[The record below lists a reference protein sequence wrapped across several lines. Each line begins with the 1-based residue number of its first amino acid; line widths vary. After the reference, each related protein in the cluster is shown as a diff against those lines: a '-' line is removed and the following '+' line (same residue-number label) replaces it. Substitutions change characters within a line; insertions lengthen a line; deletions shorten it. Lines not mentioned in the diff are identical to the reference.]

1 MAKKIAERLI
11 WAVNAMAIDPAD
23 RVLEVGCGHG
33 VAVSLV
39 CEKLDDG
46 TITAIDRSATMI
58 GMAERRNHEHVSSG
72 KATFQAVTLDE
83 ADFADQQFDKIFAIH
98 VSVFWQQ
105 SRQALT
111 IVKRLLAPDGALFL
125 FNQPLV
131 ERDAPVFI
139 ENLTATLRDHGFGI
153 DRVVVG
159 EVAPRP
165 VVGVVAV
172 SRSDHRR

>member
-1 MAKKIAERLI
+1 MTKKKIADRLT
-11 WAVNAMAIDPAD
+11 WAVDAMAIAPAD

-39 CEKLDDG
+39 CDKLDDG
-46 TITAIDRSATMI
+46 TIVAIDRSTKMI
-58 GMAERRNHEHVSSG
+58 GMAERRNRQHVASG
-72 KATFQAVTLDE
+72 KAIFQAVTLDE
-83 ADFADQQFDKIFAIH
+83 ADFGDRRFDKIFAIH

-105 SRQALT
+105 PQPALA
-111 IVKRLLAPDGALFL
+111 IVKQLLAPEGALYL

-139 ENLTATLRDHGFGI
+139 ERLTATLQDHGFGI

-159 EVAPRP
+159 EIDPRP

-172 SRSDHRR
+172 PTG